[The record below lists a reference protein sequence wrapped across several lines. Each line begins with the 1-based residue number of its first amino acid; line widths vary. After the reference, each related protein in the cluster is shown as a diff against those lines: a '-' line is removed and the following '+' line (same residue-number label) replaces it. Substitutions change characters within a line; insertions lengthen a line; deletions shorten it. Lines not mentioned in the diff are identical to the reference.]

1 MGRGRRRGRGKVK
14 KEVFPLFFFAEG
26 QTDFN
31 TKEKTSKYVLMKLD
45 VRENV

>member
-1 MGRGRRRGRGKVK
+1 MAAKI
-14 KEVFPLFFFAEG
+14 FPLFFFAEG